1 MTVPSIVLYHRDPAG
16 RDALARKLGEFAR
29 VEHADSVPHA
39 VELLAL
45 SAAACVLVDL
55 PEDRRARGALAQAT
69 AAYPDTKLF
78 VLAGELP
85 FDAVRELVRAGV
97 CDVLRVPVDA
107 AACAASV
114 REALAEGA
122 TVPDRLRGMSV
133 AVTSGKGGAG
143 CTALALNL
151 AAALASQGGA
161 MVVDADAPP
170 FGTLAVAGDV
180 EIGGTVADVLR
191 QRLPIDSRVLR
202 QSTVPHPAGFM
213 ALSLWALPGDPVD
226 VEGVVAAVLDAC
238 TAIAAFVVVDVGRP
252 VLAAQRLLVRRAS
265 LVLGVTTLE
274 LAALRSLRAL
284 IDALPD
290 GAGGP
295 TPTLVLNRADRE
307 ASYTTEQ
314 AAAAIGQ
321 PFAAVLP
328 HAETLRGRADRGELA
343 VAADPHDPWSEA
355 VRRLAQAIVT
365 RRRDAVR
372 SALGD
377 AGPREARAE
386 DG

>member
-1 MTVPSIVLYHRDPAG
+1 MTGPSIVLYHRDAAG
-16 RDALARKLGEFAR
+16 RDALARALGEFGR
-29 VEHADSVPHA
+29 VEHAESFPHA

-55 PEDRRARGALAQAT
+55 PEDRRARAALAQAA
-69 AAYPDTKLF
+69 AAYPHTKLF
-78 VLAGELP
+78 VLAGDLP

-97 CDVLRVPVDA
+97 CDVLRVPIDA
-107 AACAASV
+107 PACAASV
-114 REALAEGA
+114 REALAEA
-122 TVPDRLRGMSV
+122 AAVPDRLRGMSV

-151 AAALASQGGA
+151 GAALASQGGA
-161 MVVDADAPP
+161 LVVDADAPP
-170 FGTLAVAGDV
+170 FGTLAVAGDL

-191 QRLPIDSRVLR
+191 QRLPIDPRVLR
-202 QSTVPHPAGFM
+202 QSAAQHPAGFTV
-213 ALSLWALPGDPVD
+213 LSLWALPDDPSE
-226 VEGVVAAVLDAC
+226 VEGMVAAVVDAC

-284 IDALPD
+284 IDALAD

-295 TPTLVLNRADRE
+295 TPTLVLNRTDRE

-314 AAAAIGQ
+314 AAAAIGR

-328 HAETLRGRADRGELA
+328 HAAALRGRADRGELA
-343 VAADPHDPWSEA
+343 VAADPEDPWSA
-355 VRRLAQAIVT
+355 SVRRLAQTIVA

-377 AGPREARAE
+377 AGARD

>member
-16 RDALARKLGEFAR
+16 REALARALREIGQ
-29 VEHADSVPHA
+29 VEHADSFPHA

-55 PEDRRARGALAQAT
+55 PEDRRARAALAQAT
-69 AAYPDTKLF
+69 AAYPHTKLF
-78 VLAGELP
+78 VLAADLP

-97 CDVLRVPVDA
+97 CDVLRVPIDA
-107 AACAASV
+107 AACAGSV
-114 REALAEGA
+114 REALADVA
-122 TVPDRLRGMSV
+122 AAPDRLRGMSV

-151 AAALASQGGA
+151 GAALAAQGGA
-161 MVVDADAPP
+161 LVVDADAPP
-170 FGTLAVAGDV
+170 FGTLAVSGDV
-180 EIGGTVADVLR
+180 EITGTVADILR
-191 QRLPIDSRVLR
+191 QRLPVDPRVLR
-202 QSTVPHPAGFM
+202 QSSAAHPAGFGV
-213 ALSLWALPGDPVD
+213 LSLWAHSEDPAD
-226 VEGVVAAVLDAC
+226 VEGLVAAILDAC
-238 TAIAAFVVVDVGRP
+238 TAIAAFVVVDIGRP

-265 LVLGVTTLE
+265 LVLAVTTLE

-284 IDALPD
+284 VDALAD

-295 TPTLVLNRADRE
+295 APALVLNRTDPE
-307 ASYTTEQ
+307 ASYSAEQ
-314 AAAAIGQ
+314 AAAALGR

-328 HAETLRGRADRGELA
+328 YAAALRGRADRGELA
-343 VAADPHDPWSEA
+343 AAADPQDPWSA
-355 VRRLAQAIVT
+355 SVRRLAQTIVAQ
-365 RRRDAVR
+365 RKDAVR

-377 AGPREARAE
+377 AGARD